1 MKDLLCR
8 TGRESNPVVRTP
20 VREETTPM
28 FDAIKAELGIT
39 QWPLTE
45 YDEMKKRHL
54 NQHANW
60 LSWQTSRK
68 VEIKVSAS

>member
-1 MKDLLCR
+1 
-8 TGRESNPVVRTP
+8 

-68 VEIKVSAS
+68 VEIKVSTS